1 MSYIYVLQSPDG
13 SDIYIGFSNN
23 LKRRMAEHER
33 SAHPGWRLVYYEGY
47 QSEGDARR
55 RGTSSEGSRQ
65 GRKTTRAANQRF
77 LERILIP
84 KTVRGRRERGQAH
97 V

>member
-33 SAHPGWRLVYYEGY
+33 SAHPVG
-47 QSEGDARR
+47 
-55 RGTSSEGSRQ
+55 GSFITKHTN
-65 GRKTTRAANQRF
+65 RKAMRDGEN
-77 LERILIP
+77 
-84 KTVRGRRERGQAH
+84 V